1 MSSFQCISLAE
12 ISLSPTNAAAQSSN
26 LPLMYAVRG
35 LHYLVEKG
43 EIVAV
48 TSDHNFCF
56 FKMYVSVPITVIIP
70 VTVFLPLSLSAL
82 YFMCANV
89 CVSVSDNVCA
99 CVCVCV

>member
-43 EIVAV
+43 ELVAV

-56 FKMYVSVPITVIIP
+56 FKMYVPILVPV
-70 VTVFLPLSLSAL
+70 LASESLSVHH
-82 YFMCANV
+82 YMSV
-89 CVSVSDNVCA
+89 CIC
-99 CVCVCV
+99 